1 MAAIQ
6 SAERR
11 GVVAQPSGIRPFEL
25 GRDLRAVADLIADA
39 FRSELDARGAAALR
53 EVRNMSRMGGLIRL
67 LNLSTSELDGFFGGF
82 VWVEKGV
89 VVGNITVQKG
99 DKYGSRW
106 QIANVAVAPDY
117 RGRGISR
124 ALMERALR
132 HVREMGGKWAT
143 LQVYE
148 SNSVART
155 LYDHLGFEVMG
166 GITDLEARRL
176 PPAPLR
182 TAATEPAVDGAPRHA
197 LRSFSAQQWQP
208 LYELANNQ
216 LGATAQWWRPLRRA
230 DFQPSLESLAGEM
243 VWGALGRRAILR
255 RCIQQAQRFEAA
267 VILTAERWSG
277 AHRLQMWVRPEHY
290 GQIERTLVQWA
301 VDTLRD
307 YPALPLQ
314 ATVANEH
321 IAAIDALHSAGLHT
335 VRTLLTMRLD
345 VAPEPAP
352 AAA

>member
-11 GVVAQPSGIRPFEL
+11 AVVAKPSGIRPFEL

-39 FRSELDARGAAALR
+39 FRTELDARGAAALR

-82 VWVEKGV
+82 VWVEEGA

-99 DKYGSRW
+99 DKFGSRW
-106 QIANVAVAPDY
+106 QIANVAVAPAW

-124 ALMERALR
+124 ALMERAIR

-148 SNSVART
+148 GNIVART

-166 GITDLEARRL
+166 GMTDLEVRRL
-176 PPAPLR
+176 HPEASRILAAGAAPL
-182 TAATEPAVDGAPRHA
+182 PA
-197 LRSFSAQQWQP
+197 LRSFSAHQWQP
-208 LYELANNQ
+208 LFELANNQ
-216 LGATAQWWRPLRRA
+216 LGSMAQWWRPLRRS
-230 DFQPSLESLAGEM
+230 DFQPSLESLGGELM
-243 VWGALGRRAILR
+243 WNALGRRQVLR
-255 RCIQQAQRFEAA
+255 RCIQQGQRFEAA
-267 VILTAERWSG
+267 AILSAERWSG

-290 GQIERTLVQWA
+290 GQVERGLVQWA

-314 ATVANEH
+314 ASVAGEH
-321 IAAIDALHSAGLHT
+321 VAALDALHAAGLRT
-335 VRTLLTMRLD
+335 LRTLLTMRLD
-345 VAPEPAP
+345 VAPEPAAAP
-352 AAA
+352 AGD